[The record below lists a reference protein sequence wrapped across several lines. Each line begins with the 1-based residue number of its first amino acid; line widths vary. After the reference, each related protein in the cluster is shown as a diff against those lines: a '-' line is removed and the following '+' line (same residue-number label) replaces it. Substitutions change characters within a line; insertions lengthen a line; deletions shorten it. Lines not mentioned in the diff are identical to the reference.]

1 MMHRVR
7 VRMLLPHLIR
17 SILLRLLLL
26 LLVITITT
34 WSFIGNVGAIADA
47 VLLDVHLPLKSPT
60 NEWQQEC
67 PYSQALESNRIL
79 RHYFAQTG
87 ERVDFFTPLHKPH
100 VTLYQTEFDL
110 EKDNSTDTNG
120 TEIDPAKLEVFL
132 DTLSNM
138 SIAGALPQCEVVLD
152 PPAIVF
158 GAYTQWPVQASDCLQ
173 MLSDS
178 IVDELNQFIKRPP
191 TIPDWVWT
199 LPEPQRSRKLEMIR
213 RYGSP
218 NVYSEFQPHVTVGF
232 DATTPTNSTARRARA
247 RAMNRIA
254 DVMPRPCGGMIR
266 TGAVGRVGIGGT
278 VLAGGKVG
286 KDIQLHL
293 PNGLD
298 VTDIVY

>member
-1 MMHRVR
+1 MMHPVCRAHAPE
-7 VRMLLPHLIR
+7 LPHFIG
-17 SILLRLLLL
+17 SILILLG
-26 LLVITITT
+26 ITT
-34 WSFIGNVGAIADA
+34 TTMSFTGYVGAVADA
-47 VLLDVHLPLKSPT
+47 VLLDIHLPLKSPT

-87 ERVDFFTPLHKPH
+87 ERVDVFKLHIPH
-100 VTLYQTEFDL
+100 VTLYQAEFDL
-110 EKDNSTDTNG
+110 DKDNSTDANG
-120 TEIDPAKLEVFL
+120 TEIDPAKLKVFL
-132 DTLSNM
+132 DALSDM
-138 SIAGALPQCEVVLD
+138 SLAGALPQCEVVLD

-178 IVDELNQFIKRPP
+178 IVDGLNKFIKRPP

-218 NVYSEFQPHVTVGF
+218 NVYSEFQPHVTVGY
-232 DATTPTNSTARRARA
+232 DATTPTNSTAKRARE
-247 RAMNRIA
+247 RVMNRIA
-254 DVMPRPCGGMIR
+254 DMMPKPCGGMIR
-266 TGAVGRVGIGGT
+266 TGAVGKVGIGGT

-286 KDIQLHL
+286 KDIQLHV
-293 PNGLD
+293 PDGLD
-298 VTDIVY
+298 VADIVY